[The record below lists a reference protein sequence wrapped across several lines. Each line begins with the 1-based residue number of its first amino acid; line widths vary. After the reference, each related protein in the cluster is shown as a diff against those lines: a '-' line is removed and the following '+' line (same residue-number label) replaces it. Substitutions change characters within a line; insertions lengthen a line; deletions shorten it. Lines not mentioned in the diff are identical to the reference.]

1 MTVHSVG
8 PIVVYSGMN
17 QSCHIQHRSL
27 SFLVVFVLILTSA
40 GKSQVK
46 LPEPCAP
53 ASWHSI
59 GGSSVTDNADLSFL
73 KALLKD
79 KRVVLLGESS
89 HGIGDYYALK
99 SRIIQYLHQECGFE
113 VLAMES
119 GIADI
124 ALTYKNIDTLT
135 AKQLRNNTV
144 FGNFQC
150 AEIMP
155 LFDYI
160 KKTASSKKPLQ
171 YAGFDSQN
179 FSASLLL
186 MQDIVR
192 KKWGKTGDSLMGC
205 LVKYF
210 RIPSIMWNED
220 RKPLMA
226 ISDSITGAANK
237 ISALFRDSAL
247 AIQRDFSLTAT
258 DMRYLQ
264 LALAN
269 HREAVA
275 LNWSRDDPSAHRDK
289 VMASNLFW
297 LMDSVYPGKKVIIW
311 AHNGHIGRTSAEG
324 NPYKWLGQY
333 ISEKYKQQSYHI
345 GLFAREGETFEWWT
359 KSNKPFLNN
368 QADDIEEL
376 SVYADRTFISLADA
390 AKTCAWPG
398 RKVFA
403 FELENGGRISFV
415 PKQRFDAVISFK
427 KVSLPNYGQ

>member
-1 MTVHSVG
+1 M
-8 PIVVYSGMN
+8 
-17 QSCHIQHRSL
+17 
-27 SFLVVFVLILTSA
+27 LIPA
-40 GKSQVK
+40 GKGQVK
-46 LPEPCAP
+46 SIDTCAP
-53 ASWHSI
+53 ASWNSI
-59 GGSSVTDNADLSFL
+59 GGSSGTDNSDLAFL
-73 KALLKD
+73 KILLKD

-89 HGIGDYYALK
+89 HGIGDYYTLK

-113 VLAMES
+113 VLAIES

-124 ALTYKNIDTLT
+124 ALTYKNVDTLT

-160 KKTASSKKPLQ
+160 KKTASSNKPLI

-186 MQDIVR
+186 MQDILR

-210 RIPSIMWNED
+210 RIPSIMWDED
-220 RKPLMA
+220 RKPLIA
-226 ISDSITGAANK
+226 ISDSITRAANM
-237 ISALFRDSAL
+237 ISILFRDSAKS
-247 AIQRDFSLTAT
+247 IQKDFALTAT
-258 DMRYLQ
+258 DMRYMQ

-269 HREAVA
+269 HREAVN
-275 LNWSRDDPSAHRDK
+275 LDWTRDDPSAHRDK

-324 NPYKWLGQY
+324 NPYTWMGQF

-359 KSNKPFLNN
+359 KTNKPFLNN
-368 QADDIEEL
+368 KVDDIEEL
-376 SVYADRTFISLADA
+376 SAYKDRTFISLAEA
-390 AKTCAWPG
+390 SKTCAWPS
-398 RKVFA
+398 RKVFG
-403 FELENGGRISFV
+403 FELENGGRIEFV
-415 PKQRFDAVISFK
+415 PKNRFDALITFK
-427 KVSLPNYGQ
+427 KATLPTYGQ